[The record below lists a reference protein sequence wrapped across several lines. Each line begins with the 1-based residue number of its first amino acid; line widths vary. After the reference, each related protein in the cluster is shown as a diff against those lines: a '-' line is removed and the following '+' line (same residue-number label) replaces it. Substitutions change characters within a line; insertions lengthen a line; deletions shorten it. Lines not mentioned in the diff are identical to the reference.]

1 LDRQGLYLTT
11 LIVLVTIALS
21 VLTALSESRL
31 DVYVS
36 VLAIIYFATTV
47 VFRPRK
53 RTWDLLA
60 LALLVAFM
68 CVVAVKVLEV
78 LLKP

>member
-36 VLAIIYFATTV
+36 VLAIIYFATTE

-60 LALLVAFM
+60 FALLVAFM